1 MPTHTLGLIGDN
13 PDSEEAIKAKY
24 LELAADAESAH
35 EPFGSAWVDAI
46 KMAVQI
52 RDGAVPEELD
62 LLSTK
67 WRNPM
72 YESKSAQGDMIM
84 KMIQVGALPP
94 ESEVVL
100 EMLGF
105 DQLTIDRV
113 VADLSQGRCFNT
125 GGPHFE

>member
-1 MPTHTLGLIGDN
+1 MVLCL
-13 PDSEEAIKAKY
+13 K
-24 LELAADAESAH
+24 
-35 EPFGSAWVDAI
+35 
-46 KMAVQI
+46 
-52 RDGAVPEELD
+52 ELD

-105 DQLTIDRV
+105 HQLTIDRV
-113 VADLSQGRCFNT
+113 IADRRKGGVSTLVDRILSNQQTPQNVTDAQNAGANNQ
-125 GGPHFE
+125 EA